1 MTKAETP
8 KVGQI
13 VLHQFLWADE
23 QASGRT
29 EGAKARPCIVIA
41 VELPAG
47 GHGHRVTVLPVT
59 SQPPRVGATVI
70 KIPDTLKTRIGLDP
84 ARPGWMVIDAANVF
98 TWPGFDLVPSS
109 DGGFIRGMITSGFFQ
124 QIVTAVLA
132 VHSRDKLRRTDRDDK

>member
-41 VELPAG
+41 VESPAG
-47 GHGHRVTVLPVT
+47 GHGLRVTVLPVT

-70 KIPDTLKTRIGLDP
+70 KIPDALKTRIGLDP

-98 TWPGFDLVPSS
+98 TWPGFDLVPHRMAGSS
-109 DGGFIRGMITSGFFQ
+109 GE
-124 QIVTAVLA
+124 
-132 VHSRDKLRRTDRDDK
+132 